1 MIPKL
6 YKEVIRYII
15 IIVIMYFTWKLS
27 LYSYELE
34 NEGKL
39 TMQFAG
45 VTASAW
51 GALTL
56 VLKFI
61 FQSKVQD
68 AA

>member
-1 MIPKL
+1 
-6 YKEVIRYII
+6 
-15 IIVIMYFTWKLS
+15 MYFTWKLS